1 MNRARFRQAAL
12 ALIIGLVVSIASWP
26 VDYVYAA
33 SNNAGTSSE
42 TAPTDKT
49 NINESESD
57 DNEGP
62 DNLYDG
68 LEIDLTA
75 SSAIVIETG
84 RQRVLFEKNSDIKM
98 SISTASKLMTV
109 LIACERLPLD
119 TMVTIS
125 SVAASQY
132 DASNSPDYV
141 ELGTGDKYML
151 EYLLL
156 RILYYDSDSAAIAV
170 AEQIA
175 NEESRFVELMNSRAQ
190 SYDMT
195 NTFFMNSTGEPVV
208 ENVMEDANSIPVT
221 NLLQYSTASD
231 VARLI
236 NAGLQNQFFSELLS
250 RRNDQLIINGERL
263 VPMRNQAEAI
273 WTLSEGAVTG
283 AFDVL
288 NQGQH
293 TMITAGTKNGINI
306 ITVAAATSEERR
318 YTDTLN
324 MYSSISEFYERSPLA
339 RAGDLYAEDFEQTI
353 DGETFGLVFSKTV
366 YYIHPVGDDFL
377 MSNVQYKTYG
387 PHSRPIQ
394 RSLVV
399 GQVIFQM
406 RDGTSIAVD
415 VAPDR
420 QILSKISILDR
431 GLDQLQRNPNL
442 TYVILGTL
450 FSFILLLLWQAL
462 KSIRETIHLIVLV
475 ILDKKTRKL

>member
-1 MNRARFRQAAL
+1 MHKARFRHAIL
-12 ALIIGLVVSIASWP
+12 AFIIGLAVSFAGWP
-26 VDYVYAA
+26 IDYVYAA
-33 SNNAGTSSE
+33 SSE
-42 TAPTDKT
+42 TPNTSETSQTDNT
-49 NINESESD
+49 NNID
-57 DNEGP
+57 DTDDRDEDP
-62 DNLYDG
+62 DRLYDG
-68 LEIDLTA
+68 LEIDITA

-98 SISTASKLMTV
+98 SIPTASKLMTV

-125 SVAASQY
+125 SVAAGQN

-156 RILYYDSDSAAIAV
+156 RILYYDSDAAAIAV

-190 SYDMT
+190 SYDMI
-195 NTFFMNSTGEPVV
+195 NTFYMNSTGEPVI
-208 ENVMEDANSIPVT
+208 ENVMEDANSIPMT

-236 NAGLQNQFFSELLS
+236 NAGLQNQVFSELLS
-250 RRNDQLIINGERL
+250 RRNDQLIINAERL

-273 WTLSEGAVTG
+273 WTLSEGAVSG
-283 AFDVL
+283 AFNVIS
-288 NQGQH
+288 QGQH
-293 TMITAGTKNGINI
+293 TMITTGIKNGINI
-306 ITVAAATSEERR
+306 ITVAASTPEERK

-324 MYSSISEFYERSPLA
+324 MYSSIAEFYERSPLA

-353 DGETFGLVFSKTV
+353 DGETFGLVFSKTI
-366 YYIHPVGDDFL
+366 YYVHPIGDDFL

-394 RSLVV
+394 RSMVV

-406 RDGTSIAVD
+406 RDGTSVAVD

-420 QILSKISILDR
+420 QILSTISILDR
-431 GLDQLQRNPNL
+431 GLDQLQRNSNL

-450 FSFILLLLWQAL
+450 FSFVLLLLWQVFKAL
-462 KSIRETIHLIVLV
+462 RETIHLIVLV

>member
-1 MNRARFRQAAL
+1 MNKALFRQAIVT
-12 ALIIGLVVSIASWP
+12 LIIGLAVISFGWP
-26 VDYVYAA
+26 ISFVHAA
-33 SNNAGTSSE
+33 SNETGASTETSLTE
-42 TAPTDKT
+42 NIDIEPDENTEPDK
-49 NINESESD
+49 
-57 DNEGP
+57 
-62 DNLYDG
+62 LYDG
-68 LEIDLTA
+68 LDIDLTA
-75 SSAIVIETG
+75 PAAIVIETG
-84 RQRVLFEKNSDIKM
+84 RQRVLFEKNSDVKM
-98 SISTASKLMTV
+98 SIPTASKLMTA

-132 DASNSPDYV
+132 DAANSPDYV

-190 SYDMT
+190 SYDMI

-208 ENVMEDANSIPVT
+208 ENVVGDINSIPKS
-221 NLLQYSTASD
+221 NLLQYSTAAD

-236 NAGLQNQFFSELLS
+236 NAGLQNQNFSELLS
-250 RRNDQLIINGERL
+250 RRNDQLIINGEKL

-283 AFDVL
+283 AFNVL
-288 NQGQH
+288 SQGQH
-293 TMITAGTKNGINI
+293 TMVTSGTKDGINI
-306 ITVAAATSEERR
+306 ITVTASTSEERR

-324 MYSSISEFYERSPLA
+324 LYNGISEFYELSPLA
-339 RAGDLYAEDFEQTI
+339 RAGDLYAEDFERTI

-366 YYIHPVGDDFL
+366 YYIHPIGDDFL

-394 RSLVV
+394 RSMVV

-420 QILSKISILDR
+420 QILSTITILDR

-442 TYVILGTL
+442 TLVIIGTL
-450 FSFILLLLWQAL
+450 FSFVLLLLWQFLRAA
-462 KSIRETIHLIVLV
+462 RETIHLIVLV